1 MAVFFLRAQTP
12 SLTLPLKGEGTPF
25 VEMRAVLSPLPA
37 GERDRERGS
46 RQERASRR
54 RFAP

>member
-1 MAVFFLRAQTP
+1 MGVRFPSSQTP
-12 SLTLPLKGEGTPF
+12 SLTLPLKGEGIPAGS
-25 VEMRAVLSPLPA
+25 VRAILSPLPL